1 MCCSVVNESAASAG
15 AGLAVLAAGLGRAL
29 SQGWVCAWGMALWR
43 ACSRAMGECAAA
55 AARRPGSFKFADH
68 KGQTAGGPACLQN
81 FVYLQKCPLNKL
93 HQAIRRSG
101 KTGAP
106 VKPGRHPQPKLSATA
121 LVHVGTEYGRR
132 TGPWPG
138 DNRAEQTSS
147 TSKSKHTMHCGSSA
161 AAKSGESQNRENR
174 WPGSRLSGR
183 SGVPMNSSQSR
194 PPGAAGGH
202 TAACQRTWFRG
213 TLDFLCQVTNDLN
226 QPSHARSGPRPH
238 TKLRLHARAYAH

>member
-1 MCCSVVNESAASAG
+1 MAGVGLRVGDGAMARLLAGNGRVRGGCSTPPG
-15 AGLAVLAAGLGRAL
+15 QL
-29 SQGWVCAWGMALWR
+29 QI
-43 ACSRAMGECAAA
+43 
-55 AARRPGSFKFADH
+55 RRPQGPNGRWAGVPSKF
-68 KGQTAGGPACLQN
+68 
-81 FVYLQKCPLNKL
+81 VEVQKCPLNKL

-161 AAKSGESQNRENR
+161 AVNRENR
-174 WPGSRLSGR
+174 KIGRIGCLQGQGS
-183 SGVPMNSSQSR
+183 V
-194 PPGAAGGH
+194 GGQG
-202 TAACQRTWFRG
+202 C
-213 TLDFLCQVTNDLN
+213 
-226 QPSHARSGPRPH
+226 P
-238 TKLRLHARAYAH
+238 

>member
-1 MCCSVVNESAASAG
+1 MARLLAGNGRVRGGCSTPPG
-15 AGLAVLAAGLGRAL
+15 QL
-29 SQGWVCAWGMALWR
+29 QI
-43 ACSRAMGECAAA
+43 
-55 AARRPGSFKFADH
+55 RRPQGPNGRWAGVPSKF
-68 KGQTAGGPACLQN
+68 
-81 FVYLQKCPLNKL
+81 VEVQKCPLNKL

-174 WPGSRLSGR
+174 WPAGSRLSGR

-202 TAACQRTWFRG
+202 TACQRTWFRG